1 MNELWGGFWY
11 DYSYTHGA
19 RKRRIYRKK
28 NNIASPMRILIAHV
42 LRVLFALISSP
53 QANDH
58 AIPSPT
64 TESTPSRSTILMTNL
79 IIWAKTDWNPARPVG
94 TVHLYLR
101 AVTAHVHATSAV
113 HSDSD
118 VPPPVTHWHFA
129 PGTISDVYIV
139 FVDEVVFAPAWVL
152 AASLIESDCIGSAV
166 YPVLNTS
173 PDETIASMSTSIFCI
188 YFRVGMWR
196 YQSWSWDP
204 QGGWWDRYP
213 Y

>member
-1 MNELWGGFWY
+1 MNFSYHIHEIWKGFQL

-19 RKRRIYRKK
+19 RNRRIYLKK

-53 QANDH
+53 PANDQ

-129 PGTISDVYIV
+129 PGTISDVNIV
-139 FVDEVVFAPAWVL
+139 FVDDAVLLAGALPSGVPAQL
-152 AASLIESDCIGSAV
+152 SA
-166 YPVLNTS
+166 YHTWKTS
-173 PDETIASMSTSIFCI
+173 PDEIIASISTSIFCI
-188 YFRVGMWR
+188 
-196 YQSWSWDP
+196 
-204 QGGWWDRYP
+204 
-213 Y
+213 

>member
-1 MNELWGGFWY
+1 
-11 DYSYTHGA
+11 
-19 RKRRIYRKK
+19 
-28 NNIASPMRILIAHV
+28 MRILIAHV

-64 TESTPSRSTILMTNL
+64 TESTPRRRTILMTNL

-118 VPPPVTHWHFA
+118 VPAPVTH
-129 PGTISDVYIV
+129 
-139 FVDEVVFAPAWVL
+139 
-152 AASLIESDCIGSAV
+152 
-166 YPVLNTS
+166 
-173 PDETIASMSTSIFCI
+173 
-188 YFRVGMWR
+188 
-196 YQSWSWDP
+196 
-204 QGGWWDRYP
+204 
-213 Y
+213 